1 MGLLQEERVSCSPA
15 FVHVGTD
22 VAGPLYVKEGSA
34 MQKVYVYLFTCASS
48 RVIHLELTH
57 SLTTDKVLQAFS
69 RMTHRRGLC
78 HTVGLDNVK
87 GL

>member
-48 RVIHLELTH
+48 RVIHLELTY

-69 RMTHRRGLC
+69 RMTNRRGLC